1 MKNFVV
7 IEKWIGEKKLKILNT
22 NWFLRCLMREREGK
36 INESRNVHWMG
47 EGTVNE
53 LVLILLILYFMPQMF
68 RTFYFYEKKI

>member
-1 MKNFVV
+1 MN
-7 IEKWIGEKKLKILNT
+7 KKEEIKDLKYKLI
-22 NWFLRCLMREREGK
+22 FKMFDEREREGK

-68 RTFYFYEKKI
+68 CTFYFCEKKYIYNC